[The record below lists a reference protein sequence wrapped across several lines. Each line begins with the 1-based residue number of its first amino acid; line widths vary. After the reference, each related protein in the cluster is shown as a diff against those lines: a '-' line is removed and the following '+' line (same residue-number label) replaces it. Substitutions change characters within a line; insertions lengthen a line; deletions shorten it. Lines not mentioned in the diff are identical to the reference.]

1 MATDAKKVLIADD
14 EPDVREFVQA
24 VLEEDGYSFLT
35 VGDGEA
41 AVQTAKA
48 EKPDVVIL
56 DVQMPKKNGFQVF
69 QDLRQNSATQ
79 SIPVIMLTAV
89 SERTGIKFD
98 KGTMGEYFGSEPE
111 AYIDKPIDPVKLR
124 EAVSKLV
131 ETEEDE

>member
-69 QDLRQNSATQ
+69 EELRRDSATQ

>member
-89 SERTGIKFD
+89 SERTGIQFD
-98 KGTMGEYFGSEPE
+98 KDSMGEYFGSEPE

-131 ETEEDE
+131 ETEEG

>member
-98 KGTMGEYFGSEPE
+98 KDTMGEYFGSEPE

-131 ETEEDE
+131 ETEEG

>member
-89 SERTGIKFD
+89 SERTGIQFD
-98 KGTMGEYFGSEPE
+98 KDSMGEYFGSEPE

-131 ETEEDE
+131 ETEEGE